1 VFGRSDATTQAAEVT
16 PFAADNG
23 ATVRKKRFVRL
34 FSSEQNMRLTK
45 IKLAGFKSF
54 VDPTHVTFP
63 SNLSGIVGPNGCGK
77 SNVIDA
83 VRWVMGE
90 LSAKHLRGDSMA
102 DVIFNGSTS
111 RKPVGAASVELVFD
125 NSDGKIGGAYATY
138 NEVAL
143 KRLVERDGSS
153 SYYLNGIRCRRKDI
167 TQLFLGTGLGSR
179 SYAIIE
185 QGMISR
191 VIESKPEDMRAF
203 VEEAAGISR
212 YKERRKETEARIR
225 DTRENLERLQ
235 DVRDEVEKQIRHL
248 QRQAATARR
257 YQNFKEQERRL
268 TAELLALRLRELDS
282 GTETHD
288 STVREADLAMQAAL
302 ADQRSAEAAIEKQ
315 RTFHTEQ
322 SELVSAVQGR
332 YYEIGSE
339 ISRTEQAIEHAR
351 SMRERQKSDL
361 AQSRGTLNDTAFH
374 IERDEKQLADVR
386 MELEQLEP
394 QLETA
399 QLTEESAAS
408 ALADAEQALQLWQQ
422 TWEDFNRSLGAAHQT
437 TQVERARI
445 EQLENQLRRFMAQAD
460 RLAVERDT
468 LAAQSPD
475 DQLAELSEREAQARL
490 ASEELADT
498 LAHALEVVQSLRS
511 EQLAVE
517 ARLEQARKERDRTR
531 SELMSLEALQKAAL
545 SHQSGKAADWLAGRG
560 LASNARIG
568 QTLEVVQGWERAVE
582 TALGDYLEAVC
593 VDRLEDVAG
602 GLDGFNSGK
611 LALVEPSALFGATS
625 ADPSDPGS
633 LASKVNGPGAVV
645 GPLADIITAESLSE
659 ALAARATLPAG
670 KSIITRQGEWLGRN
684 WLRISRGEDRHSG
697 VIEREH
703 RLKALRTDFDAAEE
717 RVTTMEEH
725 LGSVRQS
732 LADAERQRDS
742 AQAGIQGAHRQHT
755 DMLRQLEAMRARAQ
769 ESALRRARL
778 EEEATDVAREIG
790 GAQETLARARSELD
804 RGLQTLGDLD
814 SRRPDLEYEREER
827 RETVTS
833 RRMAAQQAQLAARD
847 LHVRFESRRST
858 ESSVS
863 VNLARMTEQRAQ
875 LVERVSQLEKELS
888 GADGPIEELQVRLE
902 DALAKRLEV
911 ETELSTARR
920 ALEDAETE
928 LRDLDESRL
937 EAEHRVNHARES
949 MENAKLAAQE
959 TRVRRESIAEQFAA
973 TRFELGEIQLGLP
986 GDAAVI
992 AWEEKLKDV
1001 QHDVERLGQV
1011 NLAAIDELKEQS
1023 ERKDYLDSQFA
1034 DLNSALETLEE
1045 AMRKIDKET
1054 RTRFEET
1061 FNKINAGLQAKFPR
1075 LFGGGHAYLEINGE
1089 DAMQGI
1095 SIMARPPGKRNSTIH
1110 QLSGGEKALTAVALV
1125 FSIFDLNP
1133 APFCLL
1139 DEVDAPLDEHNV
1151 GRFCDIVKDMSERVQ
1166 FIFIT
1171 HNKTTMEL
1179 ASQLIGVTMN
1189 EPGVS
1194 RLVAVD
1200 VDEAVRL
1207 AAV

>member
-1 VFGRSDATTQAAEVT
+1 
-16 PFAADNG
+16 
-23 ATVRKKRFVRL
+23 
-34 FSSEQNMRLTK
+34 MRLTK

-111 RKPVGAASVELVFD
+111 RKPVGGASVELVFD
-125 NSDGKIGGAYATY
+125 NSDGKIGGAYASY

-143 KRLVERDGSS
+143 KRQVERDGSS
-153 SYYLNGIRCRRKDI
+153 AYYLNGIRCRRKDI

-235 DVRDEVEKQIRHL
+235 DVRDEIEKQIRHL

-268 TAELLALRLRELDS
+268 TAEVLALRLRELDS
-282 GTETHD
+282 GTEVHD
-288 STVREADLAMQAAL
+288 SAVRECDLAMQAAL
-302 ADQRSAEAAIEKQ
+302 ADQRAAEAAIEKQ
-315 RTFHTEQ
+315 RAFHQEQ
-322 SELVSAVQGR
+322 SEQVSAVQGR
-332 YYEIGSE
+332 YYQIGAE
-339 ISRTEQAIEHAR
+339 ISRTEQTIEHTR
-351 SMRERQKSDL
+351 QLRERQKNDL
-361 AQSRGTLNDTAFH
+361 AQSRGTLNDTALH
-374 IERDEKQLADVR
+374 IERDEKQLADLR
-386 MELEQLEP
+386 EEIERLAP
-394 QLETA
+394 QLQTA
-399 QLTEESAAS
+399 KLAEESAAT
-408 ALADAEQALQLWQQ
+408 AYADAEAALQLWQQ

-445 EQLENQLRRFMAQAD
+445 EQLENQLRRFVAQAD
-460 RLAVERDT
+460 RLAVERET

-475 DQLAELSEREAQARL
+475 AQLAALSESEAQARL
-490 ASEELADT
+490 TSDELAET

-511 EQLAVE
+511 EQVTVE
-517 ARLEQARKERDRTR
+517 ARLEQTR
-531 SELMSLEALQKAAL
+531 SDRERKRGELVSLEALQKAAL
-545 SHQSGKAADWLAGRG
+545 SHQTGKAADWLAARG
-560 LASNARIG
+560 LAGNTRVG
-568 QTLEVVQGWERAVE
+568 QTLDVELGWERAVE

-593 VDRLEDVAG
+593 VDRLEEVAG
-602 GLDGFNSGK
+602 ALDGFNSGR
-611 LALVEPSALFGATS
+611 LALVEPSEVEDFTQ
-625 ADPSDPGS
+625 PGS
-633 LASKVNGPGAVV
+633 LAAKVKGPAAVV
-645 GPLADIITAESLSE
+645 GPLADIITADSLAQ
-659 ALAARATLPAG
+659 ALAARSSLPPG
-670 KSIITRQGEWLGRN
+670 KSIITRHGEWLGRN

-697 VIEREH
+697 IIEREH
-703 RLKALRTDFDAAEE
+703 RLKSLRSEFDVAEE
-717 RVTTMEEH
+717 RVKGMESH

-732 LADAERQRDS
+732 LADAERERDS
-742 AQAGIQGAHRQHT
+742 AQAGIQGAHRRHS
-755 DMLRQLEAMRARAQ
+755 DLLGQLEAMRARAQ

-778 EEEATDVAREIG
+778 EEESAEVARETG
-790 GAQETLARARSELD
+790 VAQEALARARAELD
-804 RGLQTLGDLD
+804 RGITLLGELD

-827 RETVTS
+827 RETVAA
-833 RRMAAQQAQLAARD
+833 RRAAAQQAQLAARD
-847 LHVRFESRRST
+847 LLIRMESRRST
-858 ESSVS
+858 ESSVA
-863 VNLARMTEQRAQ
+863 VGLARMTEQRGQ
-875 LVERVSQLEKELS
+875 LTQRVSELEKELAN
-888 GADGPIEELQVRLE
+888 ADAPIEELQTRL
-902 DALAKRLEV
+902 DDSLARRLEV
-911 ETELSTARR
+911 EAELSTARR
-920 ALEDAETE
+920 ALEDAEGE
-928 LRDLDESRL
+928 LRELDESRM
-937 EAEHRVNHARES
+937 EAEQRVNAARDA
-949 MENAKLAAQE
+949 MEAAKLAAQE

-973 TRFELGEIQLGLP
+973 TRFELSAIQLGLP
-986 GDAAVI
+986 GDASVMV
-992 AWEEKLKDV
+992 WEENLKGV
-1001 QHDVERLGQV
+1001 QSDIERLGQV
-1011 NLAAIDELKEQS
+1011 NLAAIDELKEQT
-1023 ERKDYLDSQFA
+1023 ERKEYLDSQFT
-1034 DLNSALETLEE
+1034 DLTSALDTLED

-1061 FNKINAGLQAKFPR
+1061 FNKINAGLQEKFPR
-1075 LFGGGHAYLEINGE
+1075 LFGGGHAYLELSGE
-1089 DAMQGI
+1089 DAVVAGI

-1151 GRFCDIVKDMSERVQ
+1151 GRFCDIVKDMSQRVQ